1 MLQRL
6 LIIIIILSFW
16 SCTTGGIHKDES
28 VIQEQFDSELIDDWR
43 DAIKS
48 LREDPNA
55 NYIKNIFKLYLSRR
69 YDPIKEELGSLLL
82 EYIDEFNLEVETLL
96 SNVTNADEV
105 ESLMQMAKGLER
117 SNKIKLVEGIY
128 LSEPSELRSLEIEY
142 VGRNLID
149 YNDLDPLFHRRN
161 KKIKLGV
168 ISSAA
173 YMRGDDVRFWLKD
186 KMFDPDEEIASGALF
201 SLSKHGSAG
210 FLLLA
215 DNLLLLSPRLQ
226 LIAVDILTF
235 NKVVRA
241 YPFYADLL
249 VNPDPLLTQRILSAY
264 RDFGKKNDLYVIDA
278 LRKAHPDL
286 TWEIIKI
293 IDDKTKEDYL
303 SSIEFLLYRE
313 DLRYN
318 IINLAF
324 NRESWIFLTKQ
335 LLTGNNNI
343 VELIITTAVERGSD
357 FLFFNKKVNSIAI
370 EFFLEN
376 YDLSIVLDYF
386 ESVGIDNKYSNDYLI
401 LQLIYKSLNEISYFE
416 EQNGK
421 DEIVTAY
428 FELEQ
433 RQIIAKNKSDSFFK
447 DMENWLK
454 TRDNNILKEENP
466 AFSIGSGD
474 IKEDRNIF
482 LESLDN
488 QSKEK
493 VLNYESNKLGVL
505 SNYRQV
511 TYRLKDFAELLIVKK
526 GFEHLIK

>member
-6 LIIIIILSFW
+6 LVFIFILTFW
-16 SCTTGGIHKDES
+16 GCSTGKFSKDES
-28 VIQEQFDSELIDDWR
+28 VIQELFDSELVDDWR

-55 NYIKNIFKLYLSRR
+55 NYIKNIFRLYLSRR

-117 SNKIKLVEGIY
+117 SNKIKLIEGIY

-149 YNDLDPLFHRRN
+149 YKDLDPLFYRRN
-161 KKIKLGV
+161 KRIKLGV
-168 ISSAA
+168 ISSAG
-173 YMRGDDVRFWLKD
+173 YMRGDEVRLWLKD
-186 KMFDPDEEIASGALF
+186 KMFDSDEEVASGALF
-201 SLSKHGSAG
+201 SLSKHGTAG

-215 DNLLLLSPRLQ
+215 DNLLLLSTRLQ

-235 NKVVRA
+235 NKVARA

-249 VNPDPLLTQRILSAY
+249 IDPDPLLTQRILSAY
-264 RDFGKKNDLYVIDA
+264 KDFGKKNDLYVIDA

-286 TWEIIKI
+286 TWEIIQI
-293 IDDKTKEDYL
+293 IDEKSKEDYL
-303 SSIEFLLYRE
+303 SSIEFLLHRE
-313 DLRYN
+313 DLKKN
-318 IINLAF
+318 IIELAF

-335 LLTGNNNI
+335 LLLGDERI
-343 VELIITTAVERGSD
+343 VELIVTSAIERSSD
-357 FLFFNKKVNSIAI
+357 FLFFNTHVNFIAI
-370 EFFLEN
+370 EYFLEN

-386 ESVGIDNKYSNDYLI
+386 TTVGIDSKYSSDYKI
-401 LQLIYKSLNEISYFE
+401 LQLINISLDEITDFE
-416 EQNGK
+416 EENGK

-433 RQIIAKNKSDSFFK
+433 RQMIAKNKSNNFFK

-454 TRDNNILKEENP
+454 TRDNEILNDNNTV
-466 AFSIGSGD
+466 FSIGSGD
-474 IKEDRNIF
+474 IKEDKKIF
-482 LESLDN
+482 FDSLDN
-488 QSKEK
+488 DSKEK
-493 VLNYESNKLGVL
+493 VLNYEANKLGVL

-511 TYRLKDFAELLIVKK
+511 TYRLKDFAESLIIKK
-526 GFEHLIK
+526 GYEHLIK